1 MKHAHQIAG
10 GAVLL
15 IVLAGATPIPRQS
28 APRPSGSDFPTVGGN
43 LANQRHSSLTRITPQ
58 NVTRLGGAWMVH
70 LEDGQPAGNMQGT
83 PVVVGGVLYVGSGS
97 GKVFAIDAA
106 TGARIW
112 TYVPA
117 AVGQTNRGVAVA
129 EGKVFSGQ
137 PGTRLVALD
146 QKTGA
151 LVWDTRV
158 AERGGTPGAVIYHDG
173 LVFAGIAGGES
184 GVRGQFGA
192 YDAKT
197 GKEVWKFY
205 TIPGPG
211 EFGNDTWEGDSWMRG
226 GGPLWTHPAIDPDLG
241 LVYLPVGNAYPDTD
255 GSTRGGDNLF
265 TASIVALDLKTG
277 VRKWHFQEVHHDIW
291 DYDNQTP
298 PVLADVRYQGQ
309 VRKILIHG
317 GKTGLTYILDRT
329 NGRPLVGIEER
340 PVPQEPRQKTAKTQP
355 FPIGDTVVPTCPETG
370 SVVDPGSR
378 TACVFAAYW
387 ADDPVVT
394 TPGTQGGFNW
404 APMTFS
410 PVTNLV
416 YVPASII
423 NSRFGPRYLRPPGQP
438 RSGTLTAVDPTTNKI
453 VWQKRTKFPLGT
465 GSGLLSTA
473 SGLIFHG
480 ESDGNVVA
488 YDIRNGNVLWQ
499 FQTGAG
505 ADAPVATYEVGGEQY
520 VAILAGGNTFQL
532 SARGDNLWAF
542 KLGGAVPA
550 LPTPPEPPTTQP
562 GAGRR
567 GGTR

>member
-1 MKHAHQIAG
+1 MPLVSRLGTA
-10 GAVLL
+10 LL
-15 IVLAGATPIPRQS
+15 IALAAATTTGWQRGFTPS
-28 APRPSGSDFPTVGGN
+28 AKDFPTVGGN
-43 LANQRHSSLTRITPQ
+43 LANQRHSSLGQITPA
-58 NVTRLGGAWMVH
+58 NVARLGGAWMLR

-83 PVVVGGVLYVGSGS
+83 PVVVGGVLYIGSGS

-112 TYVPA
+112 TYRPTL
-117 AVGQTNRGVAVA
+117 VGQTNRGVAVA

-137 PGTRLVALD
+137 AGTRVVALD
-146 QKTGA
+146 QKSGA
-151 LVWDTRV
+151 LVWETRL

-173 LVFAGIAGGES
+173 LVYAGVSGGEN
-184 GVRGQFGA
+184 GVRGQVGA

-197 GKEVWKFY
+197 GKEVWRFY

-211 EFGNDTWEGDSWMRG
+211 EYGNNTWEGDSWMRG
-226 GGPLWTHPAIDPDLG
+226 GGPLWTHPAIDPELG
-241 LVYLPVGNAYPDTD
+241 LVYVPVGNAWPDTD

-265 TASIVALDLKTG
+265 TASIVALDLTTG
-277 VRKWHFQEVHHDIW
+277 LRKWHFQEVHHDIW

-298 PVLADVRYQGQ
+298 PVLADIRYRGQ

-317 GKTGLTYILDRT
+317 GKTGLMYILDRVD
-329 NGRPLVGIEER
+329 GKPLIGIEER

-355 FPIGDTVVPTCPETG
+355 FPIGDSVVPTCPETG
-370 SVVDPGSR
+370 SVAPGSR
-378 TACVFAAYW
+378 VDCLFAAYW
-387 ADDPVVT
+387 ADTPVVT
-394 TPGTQGGFNW
+394 TPGTQGGLNW

-410 PVTNLV
+410 PQTNLV

-423 NSRFGPRYLRPPGQP
+423 NSQFGPRYLRPPGQP
-438 RSGTLTAVDPTTNKI
+438 RAGTLSALDPASNKI

-480 ESDGNVVA
+480 ESDGNLVA
-488 YDIRNGNVLWQ
+488 YDIRNGDVLWR

-520 VAILAGGNTFQL
+520 VAILSGGNPFQL
-532 SARGDNLWAF
+532 SARGDHLWAF
-542 KLGGAVPA
+542 KLGGTVPP
-550 LPTPPEPPTTQP
+550 LPAPPEPPTTQP
-562 GAGRR
+562 ATGRR
-567 GGTR
+567 GGF